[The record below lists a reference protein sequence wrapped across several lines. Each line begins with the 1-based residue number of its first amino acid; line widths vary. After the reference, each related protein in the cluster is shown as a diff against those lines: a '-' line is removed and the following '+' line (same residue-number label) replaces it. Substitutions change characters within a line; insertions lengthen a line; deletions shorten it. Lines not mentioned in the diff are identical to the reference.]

1 MSVGA
6 LTYISYLL
14 IFHRNGSMAAAR
26 MMRVGGRG
34 AGTPATVSTAG
45 TS

>member
-14 IFHRNGSMAAAR
+14 VFHRNWSMAATR

-34 AGTPATVSTAG
+34 AGTPETVSTAV